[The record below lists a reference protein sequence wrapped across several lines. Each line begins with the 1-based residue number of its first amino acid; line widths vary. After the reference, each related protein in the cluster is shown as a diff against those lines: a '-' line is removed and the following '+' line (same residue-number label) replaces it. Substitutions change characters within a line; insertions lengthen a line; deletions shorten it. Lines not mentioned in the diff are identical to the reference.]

1 MYHCLMHMFIK
12 LNIYI
17 YIYIL
22 TLRFNPKQQTYIFQT
37 VIKLD
42 YTAILLYFNKIP
54 CVLIFYELI
63 LINILKD
70 IDQTDLHR
78 S

>member
-17 YIYIL
+17 YIYIY
-22 TLRFNPKQQTYIFQT
+22 NPKQQTYIFQT

-42 YTAILLYFNKIP
+42 YTATLLYFHKIP

-63 LINILKD
+63 LI
-70 IDQTDLHR
+70 
-78 S
+78 

>member
-17 YIYIL
+17 YIYIYIN
-22 TLRFNPKQQTYIFQT
+22 LRFNPKQQTYIFQT

-42 YTAILLYFNKIP
+42 YTSILLYFNKIP

-63 LINILKD
+63 LI
-70 IDQTDLHR
+70 
-78 S
+78 